1 MSELHRLTILS
12 DDLIERSVDITP
24 PYQELIDKFK
34 SKIDL
39 NNTSAMQYGIVSQNQ
54 LGAFSE
60 MVLKQMRSKT
70 TSGIDDTL
78 SRLVLEL
85 KIFDKSISK
94 WSIRRLFESNKK
106 RIIRINN
113 EYQKIEKTVS
123 DIERQLDHQYQTLS
137 VDLKLLE
144 KMFEQNKQHFENL
157 SLYIYAGELKS
168 RELND
173 DILPRLKEE
182 ALEKQDNQLQFV
194 AQTMEEQTTRLDK
207 RVHNLKLSKVVSM
220 QLAAQI
226 RLIQSNNTSL
236 LDKLQ
241 SCILNTLPLWRN
253 QMILSLNVANTQQ
266 VSEAQRTLSKFINKV
281 LRRNSRA
288 LRKSS
293 SRIARESERELVG
306 LSTLQGING
315 DLLTTVYDVLNV
327 QQEGRRLR
335 GQAEASLL
343 VTEQELTQLA
353 GGLENI

>member
-1 MSELHRLTILS
+1 MGELQRLTILG
-12 DDLIERSVDITP
+12 DDLIEKSVDVTP
-24 PYQELIDKFK
+24 LYQEQIDKFK

-39 NNTSAMQYGIVSQNQ
+39 NNTSAMQYGIVPQNQ
-54 LGAFSE
+54 LGTFSE

-70 TSGIDDTL
+70 TIGIDDTL
-78 SRLVLEL
+78 NILVLEL
-85 KIFDKSISK
+85 KKFDKSISK
-94 WSIRRLFESNKK
+94 WSICRLFESNRK
-106 RIIRINN
+106 RIIRINT
-113 EYQKIEKTVS
+113 EYQKIESTVS
-123 DIERQLDHQYQTLS
+123 GIERQLEKQYQTLS

-144 KMFEQNKQHFENL
+144 KMFEQNKEHFENL

-168 RELND
+168 TELNES
-173 DILPRLKEE
+173 ILPRLKKE
-182 ALEKQDNQLQFV
+182 ALEKQDNQLQFE
-194 AQTMEEQTTRLDK
+194 AQTLEEQTARLDK
-207 RVHNLKLSKVVSM
+207 RLHNLKLSKVVSM

-253 QMILSLNVANTQQ
+253 QMILSLNVANSQQ
-266 VSEAQRTLSKFINKV
+266 VLEAQRTLSKFINKV
-281 LRRNSRA
+281 LRRNSKA

-293 SRIARESERELVG
+293 SRIARESEREVVN
-306 LSTLQGING
+306 LSTLQHING

-343 VTEQELTQLA
+343 VAEKELS
-353 GGLENI
+353 GLVSGLDNI